1 MANKFKV
8 KSLTLRENMLKVKL
22 VLVSNESEL
31 DMTFK
36 LNEETELLHN
46 ADAFAAIV
54 ADYAETAL
62 GE

>member
-1 MANKFKV
+1 
-8 KSLTLRENMLKVKL
+8 
-22 VLVSNESEL
+22 
-31 DMTFK
+31 MTFK